1 MESDSPSSVTFSVND
16 GEEELVLTDEEI
28 RKDAL
33 LITNSVK
40 SKHDPASDSLDLDSK
55 SINAP
60 DIPSMPPTNYHALNA
75 YIKAKPSKRKF
86 FKRIESSFNAA
97 ISKIRV
103 ACPEVEKQVDEM
115 KQLFE
120 RMKESSAQHPTKY
133 DESECFEILK
143 QVLRAMQLFINQP
156 EFVAVVGKTTAQL
169 EDLSEKDVQ
178 LRAELKK
185 LQNAD
190 DLDTTSI
197 FTKKDQISRNLQE
210 RLDTLYNR
218 IQMLVNDRSNG
229 LNLEKIRNEIK
240 DIANTAHEKAQ
251 IWFNK
256 MNDSIYCLKI
266 VNAHGLSISTEESQ
280 QLSILK
286 EKKEVN
292 EERRKALKREEQ
304 ANQRELESVLL
315 KMHNTAKKQKKNYL
329 DIKELRLR
337 NPVFV
342 AAFTAAKK
350 ANEETTTDCKKLEEI
365 CKIRANA
372 FENAMKFT
380 NLSDPALAKGIEAR
394 MLEFKPKEV
403 ETMRE
408 FLKCAAERYQELSE
422 RLKNDNIKLDKKRNE
437 CEEQKRNQF
446 LAIDHEDEEA
456 AKKAQEA
463 AKALLKVIES
473 LGNSINVVSD
483 ERNELKNR
491 MSHSHSTLADLGFPE
506 PTPLGAV
513 IDSIEVKILLKEQA
527 HTRLAIANARANQAA
542 TITSLLERQR
552 MIDHHLARHLTDSSN
567 DTTSGALVATQ
578 GHGAAAP
585 VAE

>member
-75 YIKAKPSKRKF
+75 YIKAKPSKRLF

-280 QLSILK
+280 QL
-286 EKKEVN
+286 
-292 EERRKALKREEQ
+292 
-304 ANQRELESVLL
+304 
-315 KMHNTAKKQKKNYL
+315 
-329 DIKELRLR
+329 
-337 NPVFV
+337 
-342 AAFTAAKK
+342 
-350 ANEETTTDCKKLEEI
+350 
-365 CKIRANA
+365 KIGRAH
-372 FENAMKFT
+372 
-380 NLSDPALAKGIEAR
+380 
-394 MLEFKPKEV
+394 V
-403 ETMRE
+403 
-408 FLKCAAERYQELSE
+408 
-422 RLKNDNIKLDKKRNE
+422 
-437 CEEQKRNQF
+437 
-446 LAIDHEDEEA
+446 
-456 AKKAQEA
+456 
-463 AKALLKVIES
+463 
-473 LGNSINVVSD
+473 
-483 ERNELKNR
+483 
-491 MSHSHSTLADLGFPE
+491 
-506 PTPLGAV
+506 
-513 IDSIEVKILLKEQA
+513 
-527 HTRLAIANARANQAA
+527 
-542 TITSLLERQR
+542 
-552 MIDHHLARHLTDSSN
+552 
-567 DTTSGALVATQ
+567 
-578 GHGAAAP
+578 
-585 VAE
+585 